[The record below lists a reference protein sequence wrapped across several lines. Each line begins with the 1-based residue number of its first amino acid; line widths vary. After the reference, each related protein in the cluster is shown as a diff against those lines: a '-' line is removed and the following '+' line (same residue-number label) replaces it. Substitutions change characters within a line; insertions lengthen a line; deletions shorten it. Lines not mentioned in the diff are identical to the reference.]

1 MNMIIHGVTS
11 SQIKE
16 VGHDAA
22 TNTLAI
28 RFNGKGDQ
36 PGSLYHYAG
45 VDAEAFQK
53 FKSAESIGSYF
64 GKNIKAKFFYTKI
77 NEKKEEDK

>member
-1 MNMIIHGVTS
+1 MIMFGVQS

-16 VGHDAA
+16 IGHEAA

-45 VDAEAFQK
+45 VDAEAFQN
-53 FKSAESIGSYF
+53 FKSADSIGSYF
-64 GKNIKAKFFYTKI
+64 GKNIKGNFAYTKVP
-77 NEKKEEDK
+77 EKKEEDK